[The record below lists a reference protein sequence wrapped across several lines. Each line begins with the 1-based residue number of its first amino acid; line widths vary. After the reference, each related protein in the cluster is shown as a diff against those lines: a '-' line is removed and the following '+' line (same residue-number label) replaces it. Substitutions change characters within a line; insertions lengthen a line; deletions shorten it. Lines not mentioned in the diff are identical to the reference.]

1 MKSRNRYFDILLL
14 WFCICCFS
22 LSVNAQTKPAV
33 KSKPK
38 GNAKTEEFIEGPD
51 KKASFSGGD
60 EAMEKYFRTNLKYP
74 PELDQ
79 DTSIKSK
86 SVFVKF
92 MIDKSGKVLNAHVV
106 KGIKGC
112 KICTEEA
119 LRVVNAMPLWQP
131 AVSENKKVDSWHSLP
146 LVFMK

>member
-1 MKSRNRYFDILLL
+1 MAIKKSLISIKYFVL
-14 WFCICCFS
+14 FVCFVS
-22 LSVNAQTKPAV
+22 LSIQAQTKPAV
-33 KSKPK
+33 KQKPK
-38 GNAKTEEFIEGPD
+38 TNVVTEEVVAGPD
-51 KKASFSGGD
+51 KKASFVGGE
-60 EAMEKYFRTNLKYP
+60 EAMEKYFRANLKYP
-74 PELDQ
+74 QELDQ

-92 MIDKSGKVLNAHVV
+92 MIDKTGKVANAHVV

-112 KICTEEA
+112 KFCTDEA